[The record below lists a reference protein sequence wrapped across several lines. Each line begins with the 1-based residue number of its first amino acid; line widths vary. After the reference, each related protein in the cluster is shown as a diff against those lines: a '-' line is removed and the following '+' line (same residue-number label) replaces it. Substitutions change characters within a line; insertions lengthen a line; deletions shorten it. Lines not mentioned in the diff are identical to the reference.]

1 MTSETRPYQ
10 MCTVTVMDT
19 TDPDIW
25 FDEDGV
31 SSHAINFRKN
41 LQPIVEAANSGKRL
55 DELEQLFARIKKAGE
70 GKPYDCVV
78 GVSGGV
84 DSTYLIL
91 QAVKHGLRPLAVHF
105 DSGWNS
111 ELAVDNINNIIKRL
125 DLDLYT
131 DVVDWR
137 EMRDLQL
144 SFFKASVA
152 NCDIPTDHA
161 FPSVAYQQAAKYGIK
176 YILSGSNLSSES
188 ILPESWGYSATDAR
202 HVKAIQ
208 KRFGTVPLKT
218 YPTLGRVK
226 RHGWYEA
233 FKGIRSVDP
242 LNYMPYRYDE
252 AKQTITDELG
262 WRDYGGKHYESV
274 FTRYFQGYYLP
285 HKFGFDK
292 RKAHYSS
299 LIMSGQMTRDEAL
312 EKLQSPTYDESL
324 REQDHAFIAKKLGVT
339 TDELE
344 EIFARPPVNHLDY
357 PNDVRSWEFSLE
369 VARVIRGL
377 LPDKLVRKLR
387 GTD

>member
-1 MTSETRPYQ
+1 MTVEQRPYQ

-25 FDEDGV
+25 FDADGV
-31 SSHAINFRKN
+31 SSHVLNFRKTMEAT
-41 LQPIVEAANSGKRL
+41 VVAANSGQRL
-55 DELEQLFARIKKAGE
+55 DELERLFDEIKQSGK

-84 DSTYLIL
+84 DSSYLIY

-111 ELAVDNINNIIKRL
+111 ELAVDNINNIIKKL

-144 SFFKASVA
+144 SFFKASVP

-176 YILSGSNLSSES
+176 YILSGSNLSAES
-188 ILPESWGYSATDAR
+188 ILPQSWGYSSSDAS
-202 HVKAIQ
+202 HVKGIQ
-208 KRFGTVPLKT
+208 KKFGTVRLKS
-218 YPTLGRVK
+218 YPTLGLFK
-226 RHGWYEA
+226 RYGWYETVR
-233 FKGIRSVDP
+233 GIKTVKP
-242 LNYMPYRYDE
+242 LDYMPYFYDE
-252 AKQTITDELG
+252 AKRTITEELG

-299 LIMSGQMTRDEAL
+299 LILSGQMTREEAL
-312 EKLQSPTYDESL
+312 EKLKAPTYDESL
-324 REQDHAFIAKKLGVT
+324 RVQDHAFIAKKLGVSVE
-339 TDELE
+339 ELE
-344 EIFARPPVNHLDY
+344 EIFSRPKVDHLEY
-357 PNDVRSWEFSLE
+357 PNDKWLWDFTMKTAGVVRKM
-369 VARVIRGL
+369 
-377 LPDKLVRKLR
+377 LPDSLVRKLR
-387 GTD
+387 GGG

>member
-1 MTSETRPYQ
+1 MTSQSRPYQ

-31 SSHAINFRKN
+31 SSHVHAFRETME
-41 LQPIVEAANSGKRL
+41 PIVQAANSGQRL
-55 DELEQLFARIKKAGE
+55 GELEAMFDRIKESGK

-84 DSTYLIL
+84 DSSYLIL

-144 SFFKASVA
+144 SFFKASVP

-161 FPSVAYQQAAKYGIK
+161 FPSVAYQQATKYGIK
-176 YILSGSNLSSES
+176 YILSGSNLSAES
-188 ILPESWGYSATDAR
+188 ILPQSWGYSSSDAS
-202 HVKAIQ
+202 HVKGIQ
-208 KRFGTVPLKT
+208 KRFGSVPLKT
-218 YPTLGRVK
+218 YPTLGLFK
-226 RHGWYEA
+226 RYGWYETV
-233 FKGIRSVDP
+233 KGIETVKP
-242 LNYMPYRYDE
+242 LDYMPYFYDD
-252 AKQTITDELG
+252 AKQTITEELG
-262 WRDYGGKHYESV
+262 WRDYGGKHYESI

-299 LIMSGQMTRDEAL
+299 LILSGQMTRDEAI
-312 EKLQSPTYDESL
+312 EKLKQPTYDESL
-324 REQDHAFIAKKLGVT
+324 REQDHAYIAKKLGVSVT
-339 TDELE
+339 ELE
-344 EIFARPPVNHLDY
+344 EIFARPPVDHLEY
-357 PNDVRSWEFSLE
+357 PNDKWLWDLALKSARTVRKM
-369 VARVIRGL
+369 
-377 LPDKLVRKLR
+377 LPDPVVNFIKGKK
-387 GTD
+387 